1 MSDRSADLFRQAQ
14 QYLAGGVS
22 RNTLLR
28 SPHPYYVDRGEGCRV
43 IDVDGVERIDFA
55 NNMASLIHGHAHPDI
70 VEAMTAQLQKGTAF
84 TLATEIEIEFA
95 KLLYGRSTGFDKIR
109 FMNSG
114 TEAIMAAVKAT
125 RAFTGRSR
133 IAKAEGTYHGTYD
146 YVEVSQA
153 PGPQSWG
160 RAEHPTSV
168 PLAAGTPI
176 GVLMDV
182 IVLPFNDPEA
192 AIAILDGHKD
202 DLACVLLDLM
212 PHRLGLVPAEIPF
225 VQALREW
232 TKNNGSLLLF
242 DEVITFRTEVGGMQ
256 ERYDVQP
263 DLTAMG
269 KIIGGGLPVGALAGS
284 EEVMEVF
291 MSKGGAQPKL
301 PQSGTFSANPMTMT
315 AGFATMSHF
324 DAEAVHRL
332 NRLGRMARLRI
343 KEAIADAKVPAC
355 VTGAGSLFRI
365 HLRTEAP
372 KNYRSSFPTPIEK
385 EAITL
390 FVNGLYDDGIVLI
403 HTGTGTLSTPMGE
416 AEIERL
422 GEAVLASL
430 LMVKEQLPEWHTS
443 AVPVASEV

>member
-1 MSDRSADLFRQAQ
+1 MSERSAELFREAQ
-14 QYLAGGVS
+14 NYIAGGVS

-28 SPHPYYVDRGEGCRV
+28 SPNPFYVDRGEGCQV

-55 NNMASLIHGHAHPDI
+55 NNMASLIHGHAHPVI
-70 VEAMTAQLQKGTAF
+70 VEAMIAQLQKGTAF
-84 TLATEIEIEFA
+84 TLATEVEMEFA
-95 KLLYGRSTGFDKIR
+95 KLLCGRSSGFDRIR

-114 TEAIMAAVKAT
+114 TEAIMTAVKAT

-133 IAKAEGTYHGTYD
+133 IAKAEGTYHGSYD

-153 PGPQSWG
+153 PAPESWG
-160 RAEHPTSV
+160 KAEHPTSV
-168 PLAAGTPI
+168 PLAAGTPS
-176 GVLMDV
+176 GVLSDV
-182 IVLPFNDPEA
+182 IILPFNDPDA
-192 AIAILDGHKD
+192 AVKILDEHRD

-212 PHRLGLVPAEIPF
+212 PHRLGLVPADVAF
-225 VQALREW
+225 VKALREW
-232 TKNNGSLLLF
+232 TRKNGALLLF

-269 KIIGGGLPVGALAGS
+269 KIIGGGLPVGALAGR

-291 MSKGGAQPKL
+291 MFKGGAQPKL

-315 AGFATMSHF
+315 AGLSTMELF

-343 KEAIADAKVPAC
+343 SDAIAAADVPGS

-365 HLRTEAP
+365 HLRQESP
-372 KNYRSSFPTPIEK
+372 KDYRSSFPTAIEK
-385 EAITL
+385 KALAL
-390 FVNGLYDDGIVLI
+390 FVDGLYDEGIVLI

-416 AEIERL
+416 SEIEKL

-430 LMVKEQLPEWHTS
+430 LKVKEQ
-443 AVPVASEV
+443 VPDWAEGNH